1 MSVVSQVRDFNR
13 FYTRQIGLLDE
24 HMPRSPYSLQ
34 ESRLV
39 YEIATR
45 GHGSA
50 AEIARD
56 LGLDPGYLSRM
67 LQKLLAEE
75 LIALTPSLTDR
86 RRNEIA
92 LTAAGERLF
101 TELDVGSEAAIGRLL
116 EPLDDGRRTELVTA
130 MRAVRRLLGDQPQD
144 AAIVLRQH
152 KIGELGW
159 LISRQGLL
167 YHQQLGWN
175 GEFEDLIAKIYAD
188 YAAAPD
194 SPPKALWVADRDGA
208 VMGSIFVLAAVNQ
221 PDTAQLRMLY
231 VEPEA
236 RGKGLGAT
244 LVRQAVTFARESGYR
259 RMRLWTQSA
268 LVSARRIYQA
278 QGFGMVASARH
289 RSFGV
294 DLVGEHWELELSE

>member
-1 MSVVSQVRDFNR
+1 MSAVSEIRDFNR

-45 GHGSA
+45 GHTSA

-67 LQKLLAEE
+67 LQKLLAAE

-101 TELDVGSEAAIGRLL
+101 TELDVGSEAAIDRLI
-116 EPLDDGRRTELVTA
+116 EPLDAGRRSELVAA
-130 MRAVRRLLGDQPQD
+130 MRAIRRLLGDKPAD
-144 AAIVLRQH
+144 AAVVLRPH
-152 KIGELGW
+152 RIGELGW
-159 LISRQGLL
+159 LIHRQGLL
-167 YHQQLGWN
+167 YHEHLGWN
-175 GEFEDLIAKIYAD
+175 GEFENLIARIYAE
-188 YAAAPD
+188 YAAAAAA
-194 SPPKALWVADRDGA
+194 PPKALWVADRDGA
-208 VMGSIFVLAAVNQ
+208 VLGSVFVLAAENR

-236 RGKGLGAT
+236 RGRGLGT
-244 LVRQAVTFARESGYR
+244 MLVRQALTFARASGYR

-268 LVSARRIYQA
+268 LVPARRIYQA
-278 QGFGMVASARH
+278 EGFRCVASARH
-289 RSFGV
+289 HSFGV
-294 DLVGEHWELELSE
+294 DLVGEHWELEL